1 MIIGAS
7 RFSNFPFYFRTRY
20 ACEMFYCRDGVVKFH
35 RDAGAMVFRPN
46 VALTA
51 LMDMVPFNSP
61 VRVGLIVR
69 GVF

>member
-1 MIIGAS
+1 
-7 RFSNFPFYFRTRY
+7 
-20 ACEMFYCRDGVVKFH
+20 MFHCRDGIVKFH
-35 RDAGAMVFRPN
+35 GGFIDAGVMVFRPN